1 MPQCYNERLKIFD
14 GSEFNVRFVGSLI
27 KYFIYLCLFLI
38 AAGAALFWFDTGS
51 WLVLPVAKRAGN
63 FFLYPLKLEIADIK
77 GSVHDGYSVEKLKLI
92 SGDED
97 LFTLDYASV
106 SPDWDLALKGM
117 DGLPFIKDIKVHGVS
132 SDLDK
137 AMKLASHFATSED
150 KEEEK
155 KDFDLALNPFN
166 LEVKDVNF
174 ATPYANLKL
183 DELNLDD
190 AGKLFLDS
198 KIISNE
204 NIFPV
209 KTNAAVS
216 LNPIEIISS
225 DWVLGQG
232 TGNLSAA
239 LEPLRADLILDSLS
253 VGELLNFAPGDIK
266 ESLKISGLINAGVKA
281 KSENDFIKASGFLA
295 MPKAKIMDMPLDFN
309 LPFAWDG
316 GQNFSLEKAEL
327 NSEFANIKLNH
338 ASADINT
345 LKILADGSVKN
356 LSLNEI
362 GRVFAPEL
370 KLKGAGGNVDFD
382 IDTAVAGEIN
392 EIFANTRADIKAD
405 IPLVSVMGINILEN
419 LAAKINLAKKQT
431 PKLDAA
437 GRVFGGKLFARGE
450 MTQDFKPQAVVSLV
464 NLDVPAL
471 ISLVPDLAKSVKNPS
486 GKISVRT
493 LIDEN
498 LNINSTVTSEK
509 LSANNFALNN
519 IKAVAD
525 YKFKDNTAGLENFSA
540 NFGKSSINANGGANL
555 NTGVFSAELKAENLD
570 FKIIPELK
578 KLKGVYNLSAN
589 ASGNYNKIE
598 SIKVD
603 AVLKAQG
610 AGWEKMKFGDFNFPV
625 NWADNVL
632 KISQAKA
639 NLPGGALNLN
649 GNVNLANADDPKFDL
664 ALSSKGINLA
674 ETLSAFNLQDKNMK
688 VSGKVSGQADLKGN
702 MKNPAFNATFRAE
715 NVKAGTLVNMPE
727 AVISARGNMKKI
739 ALDKFDV
746 KLNGSDIKGTGELN
760 INNKNFNNSTVKF
773 NAKLKH
779 LDLKKTLTAVM
790 GSPSPVDGVIDADAS
805 IKGTVGKP
813 EGGLNVTRPI
823 FYGKN
828 EIRDIALKLN
838 SPENNHYKINARARI
853 ENFKPEADIDIKNQ
867 NNVIAYA
874 IKTKPLDIDSAVE
887 SQMPSLAGIAK
898 GYASVNITGSTKAN
912 SDIGINAFSK
922 EITVMDKIKIKNISL
937 PITFSQ
943 AQNKIEMKDGSAHLS
958 GGTINTKLDVDLT
971 KKTYESR
978 LKVSSLDFGKLAGE
992 FLTEGELVG
1001 KADAEANI
1009 KGSFGVMPMSFA
1021 NGKFS
1026 TSPGYIHKMG
1036 IIDRVT
1042 PTKKISFEK
1051 ISGSFFWDG
1060 KDVFFNPG
1068 TGASAA
1074 SDEPLY
1080 RYVHLNGALG
1090 VPGKGLDLRFDGRF
1104 DLKILDQLL
1113 GAMKGVFQYMTGNL
1127 AQSVLRDAAGR
1138 ILGVKRR
1145 DFQNVSFR
1153 LANSW
1158 NELRLLDMKITKPIE
1173 DFLPIDML
1181 NKDEEKQ
1188 RDDTQFKLNLKI
1200 PVGKGDPSVEEESA
1214 GDQFKQQLIDNL
1226 FNIGL

>member
-1 MPQCYNERLKIFD
+1 M
-14 GSEFNVRFVGSLI
+14 RFVGSLI

-51 WLVLPVAKRAGN
+51 WLVKPVAEKAGN
-63 FFLYPLKLEIADIK
+63 YFLAPLKLEIGNIN
-77 GSVHDGYSVEKLKLI
+77 GSVHGGFSAENLRLI
-92 SGDED
+92 SADED

-117 DGLPFIKDIKVHGVS
+117 GGLPFIKSVKIRGAS

-137 AMKLASHFATSED
+137 AMKLAAHFAASED
-150 KEEEK
+150 KEEK
-155 KDFDLALNPFN
+155 KEFDLALNPFN
-166 LEVKDVNF
+166 LEIKDVNF

-183 DELNLDD
+183 DELNLDE

-209 KTNAAVS
+209 KTEAKIS
-216 LNPIEIISS
+216 LNPIEIVSS
-225 DWVLGQG
+225 DLILGQG

-239 LEPLRADLILDSLS
+239 LEPLKADLILDSLS
-253 VGELLNFAPGDIK
+253 LDELLNFAPAGVKDA
-266 ESLKISGLINAGVKA
+266 LKISGLINAGVKA
-281 KSENDFIKASGFLA
+281 EAVNDFIKASGFVA
-295 MPKAKIMDMPLDFN
+295 MPKAEIMEMPLDFN
-309 LPFAWDG
+309 LPFSWDG
-316 GQNFSLEKAEL
+316 EKNFSLENAAL
-327 NSEFANIKLNH
+327 NSEFAKINLSH
-338 ASADINT
+338 VSADINS
-345 LKILADGSVKN
+345 LKILADGNIKN
-356 LSLNEI
+356 LSLAAI
-362 GRVFAPEL
+362 GRVFAPDL
-370 KLKGAGGNVDFD
+370 KLKGTGGNIDFD
-382 IDTAVAGEIN
+382 IGTAVVGDVN
-392 EIFANTRADIKAD
+392 EILANTRASINAD
-405 IPLVSVMGINILEN
+405 IPLISVMDINVIEN
-419 LAAKINLAKKQT
+419 LAAKINLAKNQP
-431 PKLDAA
+431 PKLDAT

-450 MTQDFKPQAVVSLV
+450 MTQDFRPQAVVSLV

-471 ISLVPDLAKSVKNPS
+471 AGLVPDLAKSVKNPS

-509 LSANNFALNN
+509 LAANNFALNN

-540 NFGKSSINANGGANL
+540 NLGRSSITASGGANL
-555 NTGVFSAELKAENLD
+555 NTGDFSAELKAENLD
-570 FKIIPELK
+570 NKLVPELK
-578 KLKGVYNLSAN
+578 KLRGVYNISAN

-598 SIKVD
+598 SIKAD
-603 AVLKAQG
+603 AVLSGRG
-610 AGWEKMKFGDFNFPV
+610 AGWDKMKFGDFNLPV
-625 NWADNVL
+625 SWANSIV
-632 KISQAKA
+632 KISRAKA
-639 NLPGGALNLN
+639 NLPGGALNLD
-649 GNVNLANADDPKFDL
+649 GNINLADTADPKFDL
-664 ALSSKGINLA
+664 AVSAPGINLDA
-674 ETLSAFNLQDKNMK
+674 LLTALDVQDKNMK
-688 VSGKVSGQADLKGN
+688 VSGKISGQADVKGSL
-702 MKNPAFNATFRAE
+702 KNPAFNAALRAE
-715 NVKAGTLVNMPE
+715 KVKAGTLADIPE

-739 ALDKFDV
+739 ALNKFDV
-746 KLNGSDIKGTGELN
+746 KLNGSDIKGAGELN
-760 INNKNFNNSTVKF
+760 INNKNFNSSTVSF

-790 GSPSPVDGVIDADAS
+790 GSPSPVDGVIDADAG
-805 IKGTVGKP
+805 IKGTVAKP
-813 EGGLNVTRPI
+813 EVELKVTRPI

-828 EIRDIALKLN
+828 EIRDIALKLS
-838 SPENNHYKINARARI
+838 SPENSHYKINARARL

-867 NNVIAYA
+867 NNVIAYE

-887 SQMPSLAGIAK
+887 SQMPAMAGIAK
-898 GYASVNITGSTKAN
+898 GFANINITGSTKPN
-912 SDIGINAFSK
+912 SNININASSK
-922 EITVMDKIKIKNISL
+922 EIKVMDKIKIKNISL
-937 PITFSQ
+937 PLIFSL
-943 AQNKIEMKDGSAHLS
+943 AKNKIEMKDGSANLS
-958 GGTINTKLDVDLT
+958 GGTIKTKLDVDLA
-971 KKTYESR
+971 KKTYEGK

-1001 KADAEANI
+1001 KADAETNI

-1026 TSPGYIHKMG
+1026 TTPGYIHKMA

-1042 PTKKISFEK
+1042 PTKKITFEN

-1060 KDVFFNPG
+1060 KDVFLNPG
-1068 TGASAA
+1068 TGAAAA

-1127 AQSVLRDAAGR
+1127 AQNVLRDAAGR
-1138 ILGVKRR
+1138 IFGVKRR

-1173 DFLPIDML
+1173 DFLPIDIL

-1200 PVGKGDPSVEEESA
+1200 PVGKGEASIEEESA
-1214 GDQFKQQLIDNL
+1214 GDQFKQQFIDNL